1 MPVSTIYMKYA
12 KQWRMLVKI
21 LLECDDMPKSMQ
33 NVFFFKIISN
43 AAVWYFGPLDFP
55 LYLDCHCTNVYD
67 CLLIQTVMCNMLLKT
82 KNDKVEVHNL
92 VVAIKLQLVGSRY
105 S

>member
-1 MPVSTIYMKYA
+1 MNYA

-82 KNDKVEVHNL
+82 VRM
-92 VVAIKLQLVGSRY
+92 IKLKCII
-105 S
+105 